1 MRTLILNSSNIV
13 PNSNNS
19 VFRYVFP
26 AGNVEFVKGDKL
38 ALASI
43 QMFYSTFNLTAEQG
57 NNKFSYIWV
66 DGTEHDVIFPDGF
79 YDASSINDYL
89 HQVQL
94 LNKHYLIENATSN
107 FVWFNTIGVNV
118 STYSIEINSYNM
130 NATDYVIG
138 TGATQYTFPAGA
150 TWLVPTA
157 NIVPMVRI
165 LSNNF
170 RYVIGYN
177 AGYYPTGLPI
187 LSPAEAPIA
196 GVPPAQTQ
204 TPTYTS
210 IQSFSSAFVPQ
221 ITPLSSYT
229 LTCSLINNNF
239 AVPNTLLYSFSPQG
253 TFGAQFTLAPNQYSF
268 LDIQTGQYNGF
279 NLQFTD
285 QNNLPIAIQDPNIV
299 ILLVVLSADEQKL
312 MSIGA
317 T

>member
-43 QMFYSTFNLTAEQG
+43 QMYYSTFNLTAEQG
-57 NNKFSYIWV
+57 NNAFKYVWV
-66 DGTEHDVIFPDGF
+66 DGLEYDVIFPDGF
-79 YDASSINDYL
+79 YDAQSINEYL

-94 LNKHYLIENATSN
+94 INKHYLIENSNSN
-107 FVWFNTIGVNV
+107 FVWFNTIGVNA
-118 STYSIEINSYNM
+118 STYTIEINCYNM
-130 NATDYVIG
+130 NSTLYTIG
-138 TGATQYTFPAGA
+138 VGTTEYTLPVGA
-150 TWLVPTA
+150 TWVVPTA
-157 NIVPMVRI
+157 NIVPMIRI

-170 RYVIGYN
+170 RYVVVYN
-177 AGYYPTGLPI
+177 TGYYPTGVASTYLPATI
-187 LSPAEAPIA
+187 T

-204 TPTYTS
+204 SPTYTS

-229 LTCSLINNNF
+229 LTCSLINNNY

-268 LDIQTGQYNGF
+268 LDIQVGQYNGF

-285 QNNLPIAIQDPNIV
+285 QNNLPVAIQDPNIV
-299 ILLVVLSADEQKL
+299 ILLIVLSADEQKL

>member
-43 QMFYSTFNLTAEQG
+43 QMYYSTFNLTAEQG
-57 NNKFSYIWV
+57 NNAFKYVWV
-66 DGTEHDVIFPDGF
+66 DGLEYDVIFPDGF
-79 YDASSINDYL
+79 YDATSINEYL

-94 LNKHYLIENATSN
+94 INKHYLIENSNGN
-107 FVWFNTIGVNV
+107 FVWFNTIGVNA
-118 STYSIEINSYNM
+118 STYTIEINCYNM
-130 NATDYVIG
+130 NSTLYPIGVGTTD
-138 TGATQYTFPAGA
+138 YTFPAGA
-150 TWLVPTA
+150 TWVVPTA
-157 NIVPMVRI
+157 NIVPMIRI

-177 AGYYPTGLPI
+177 SGYYPTGTGN
-187 LSPAEAPIA
+187 PAVSAPIT

-204 TPTYTS
+204 SPTYTS

-229 LTCSLINNNF
+229 LTCSLINNNY

-253 TFGAQFTLAPNQYSF
+253 SFGAQFTLAPNQYSF
-268 LDIQTGQYNGF
+268 LDIQVGQYNGF

-285 QNNLPIAIQDPNIV
+285 QNNLPVAIQDPNIV
-299 ILLVVLSADEQKL
+299 ILLIVLSADEQKL
-312 MSIGA
+312 SSIGA